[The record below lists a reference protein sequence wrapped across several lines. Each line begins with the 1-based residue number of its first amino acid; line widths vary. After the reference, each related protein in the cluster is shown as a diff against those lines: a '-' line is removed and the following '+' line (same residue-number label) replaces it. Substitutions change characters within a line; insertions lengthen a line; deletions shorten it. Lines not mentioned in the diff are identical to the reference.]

1 MLLYCAQ
8 VGDRSRALRLEYRI
22 KQLARQDK
30 ARLVRGELALQQ
42 VLVVDDVEEE
52 AVGNKLSVEGN
63 AQV

>member
-8 VGDRSRALRLEYRI
+8 VGDRSRALRIEYRI

-30 ARLVRGELALQQ
+30 ARLVKGELALEQ
-42 VLVVDDVEEE
+42 VLAVDGVEEE
-52 AVGNKLSVEGN
+52 TVGNRLSVEGN